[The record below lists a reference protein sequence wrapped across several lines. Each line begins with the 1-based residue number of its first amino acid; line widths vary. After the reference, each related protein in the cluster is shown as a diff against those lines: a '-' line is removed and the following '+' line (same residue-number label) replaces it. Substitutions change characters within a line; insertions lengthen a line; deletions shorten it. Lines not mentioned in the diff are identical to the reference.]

1 MLKSQKIKG
10 QSRRSALITG
20 SGVGCV
26 LAIGE
31 ESWMVA
37 GLDEWNFSGQIPELS
52 ERRLARKLGVRGF
65 RLPAATGKDRNFD
78 VPILRFPQMVTC
90 PGCADEKKRAPLDWH
105 SKFSGGAKNKCE
117 ECGGSLVPSRFVM
130 VCERGHID
138 EFPYFQWLHKGME
151 FDRAQSGKHRMK
163 LMSRG
168 GGGSLSELVLSC
180 SCGITPRT
188 MEGAL
193 DKSALNGIRKC
204 QGARPWLGDREECDS
219 LPRGLQRGASNVYFS
234 VTESSLS
241 IPPWSEGVDKVIES
255 WWKALKNCPT
265 EALEAM
271 VTGMEITKGTMFS
284 PRDIVKA
291 VLARKGE
298 GETQM
303 GDLKIEEYEA
313 LQAVRKEVS
322 RDQDFV
328 CVESPNALESVGDWF
343 DQVMLV
349 TRVREVVALTG
360 FSRLA
365 PVVAASEPNEEV
377 AWMAPLWKN
386 RGDWLP
392 ATEVRGEGVFLRL
405 NAARLNAWENQP
417 NVRER
422 AAHTDAAWG
431 RRCES
436 FKVEKPYSV
445 SARLIL
451 IHTLAHALIRT
462 WALDCG
468 YPSSSLRERLYV
480 AAPDEEKPMSGFL
493 IYTASSDSAGSLGG
507 LTLMGAA
514 KRLKESLEV
523 AINDASWC
531 SSDPLCLESEAGGMD
546 GMNGAACHACV
557 LLPESSCERHNMM
570 LDRALLVGS
579 MDDATLGFFTDL
591 LSV

>member
-1 MLKSQKIKG
+1 MLKSQRIKG

-20 SGVGCV
+20 SGVGSII
-26 LAIGE
+26 AIGD
-31 ESWMVA
+31 ESWMIA
-37 GLDEWNFSGQIPELS
+37 GLDEWNFGSEVPELS

-65 RLPAATGKDRNFD
+65 RLPAATGKDRGFD
-78 VPILRFPQMVTC
+78 VPIVRFPQMVTC
-90 PGCADEKKRAPLDWH
+90 AGCADEKKRAPLDWH
-105 SKFSGGAKNKCE
+105 GRFTRGVRNVCE
-117 ECGGSLVPSRFVM
+117 ECGGSLAPSRFVM

-138 EFPYFQWLHKGME
+138 EFPYFQWLHKGMD
-151 FDRAQSGKHRMK
+151 FDRNESGKHKMK

-168 GGGSLSELVLSC
+168 GGSLSEMVLSC

-193 DKSALNGIRKC
+193 DKNALRGYRGC
-204 QGARPWLGDREECDS
+204 QGARPWLGDNEVCDCQ
-219 LPRGLQRGASNVYFS
+219 PRGLQRGASNVYFS

-255 WWKALKNCPT
+255 WWKALKSCPT
-265 EALEAM
+265 EALESM
-271 VTGMEITKGTMFS
+271 VTAMEITKNTPFS

-298 GETQM
+298 GETQT
-303 GDLKIEEYEA
+303 GDLKIEEYDA
-313 LQAVRKEVS
+313 LQTGKKEVS
-322 RDQDFV
+322 REQDFV
-328 CVESPNALESVGDWF
+328 CVPSTDALAAVGAWF

-349 TRVREVVALTG
+349 TRVREVVALLG

-365 PVVAASEPNEEV
+365 PIVAASEPNEEV

-405 NAARLNAWENQP
+405 NEARLNAWENQP
-417 NVRER
+417 DVRAR
-422 AAHTDAAWG
+422 AAHTDAAWSK
-431 RRCES
+431 RCES
-436 FKVEKPYSV
+436 FKIEKPYAV
-445 SARLIL
+445 SARLML

-468 YPSSSLRERLYV
+468 YAASSLRERLYV
-480 AAPDEEKPMSGFL
+480 AAQDEDKPMSGFL

-507 LTLMGAA
+507 LTLMGGAG
-514 KRLKESLEV
+514 RLQESLEV

-531 SSDPLCLESEAGGMD
+531 SSDPLCLEAEAGGTD
-546 GMNGAACHACV
+546 GLNGAACHACV

-570 LDRALLVGS
+570 LDRAFLVGTI
-579 MDDATLGFFTDL
+579 DNPTLGFFADL
-591 LSV
+591 MRS